1 MKTIGPNVWGP
12 HGWKF
17 MHYVSLGYPQQ
28 PTENDKRNYKEFYSN
43 LKNVLPCKTC
53 AMNYERN
60 LTELPIDNALQSR
73 DSLVKWVIDI
83 HNKVNSELGKP
94 IVSPEDALQLYM
106 KEDKPVLDYC
116 FKILVL
122 IIILCFLYQVLKK

>member
-17 MHYVSLGYPQQ
+17 MHYVSLGYPQV

-53 AMNYERN
+53 AINYERN

-73 DSLVKWVIDI
+73 DSLVKWVI
-83 HNKVNSELGKP
+83 
-94 IVSPEDALQLYM
+94 
-106 KEDKPVLDYC
+106 EDKPVLDYC

>member
-1 MKTIGPNVWGP
+1 MKTIGPNIWGP

-17 MHYVSLGYPQQ
+17 MHYVSLGYPQV

-83 HNKVNSELGKP
+83 HNKVNEELGKP

-122 IIILCFLYQVLKK
+122 IILVMTLLIIT

>member
-17 MHYVSLGYPQQ
+17 MHYVSLGYPQV
-28 PTENDKRNYKEFYSN
+28 PTENDKINYKEFYSN

-60 LTELPIDNALQSR
+60 LTELPIDNALHSR
-73 DSLVKWVIDI
+73 DTLVKWVIDI
-83 HNKVNSELGKP
+83 HNKVNEELGKP

-122 IIILCFLYQVLKK
+122 IIRGMILLTIT

>member
-1 MKTIGPNVWGP
+1 MKNIGPNVWGP

-17 MHYVSLGYPQQ
+17 MHYVSLGYPQV

-60 LTELPIDNALQSR
+60 LT
-73 DSLVKWVIDI
+73 
-83 HNKVNSELGKP
+83 ELGKP

>member
-53 AMNYERN
+53 AINYERN

-83 HNKVNSELGKP
+83 HNKVNEAIPHYL
-94 IVSPEDALQLYM
+94 LQQTLHQ
-106 KEDKPVLDYC
+106 KFLHQC
-116 FKILVL
+116 FSKNRRVMVVFKNRLVRWKT
-122 IIILCFLYQVLKK
+122 IWM